1 MKFDAASHYG
11 LARVKCQLV
20 NREDFKMTD
29 KQAKQ
34 LSDLLKI
41 YLHDYNEDRFMTID
55 ALIKDLRESLNA

>member
-1 MKFDAASHYG
+1 
-11 LARVKCQLV
+11 
-20 NREDFKMTD
+20 MTD